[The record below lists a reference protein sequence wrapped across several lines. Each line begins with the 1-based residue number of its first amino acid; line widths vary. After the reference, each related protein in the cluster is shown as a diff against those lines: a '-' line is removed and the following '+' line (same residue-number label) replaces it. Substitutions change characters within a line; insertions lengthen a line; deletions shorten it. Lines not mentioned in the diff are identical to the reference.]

1 MDERRTDNRSVL
13 AGCESNVTGELHIQQ
28 RWKQLLIENP
38 GLLHQP
44 ALIVP
49 ALKNPVT
56 FGELDR
62 RSTALANKLWALY
75 SSVRLRGQD
84 DWIISVSMAP
94 SDELIVTL
102 LAIFKLGAAYL
113 PIDPSFP
120 KNRVIHILEDAKP
133 SLIITS
139 KALRTDVGFDHLGFD
154 IPIFCYDDN
163 VATEHK
169 ENEQFEFH
177 SKQDLAVV
185 LYTSGSTG
193 TPKGVRLTHRNI
205 IHRLSW
211 QWRVFPYQSDEVCC
225 FKTALTFVD
234 SIAEVWA
241 PLLKGIPVVVVTKQ
255 TTQDTI
261 RFISLLDYH
270 HVTRLVLVPSL
281 LSSIIA
287 HSDDFKQSEC
297 PLAALKL
304 WVCSG
309 EVLTAQLLRQFFKH
323 LRGTICNF
331 YGSTEITGD
340 VSYATFSQ
348 SQDVESQLHDEK
360 VPLGN
365 FILSYF
371 PNVTF
376 FKLKPK
382 RNVFT

>member
-1 MDERRTDNRSVL
+1 MEERRSENRSIL
-13 AGCESNVTGELHIQQ
+13 AGCESDVTGELYIHH
-28 RWKQLLIENP
+28 RWRQLLLKNP

-56 FGELDR
+56 FEELDR
-62 RSTALANKLWALY
+62 RSTVLANKIWAVY
-75 SSVRLRGQD
+75 ANDRLQCQNE
-84 DWIISVSMAP
+84 WIISVSLTP
-94 SDELIVTL
+94 SDELVVTL

-120 KNRVIHILEDAKP
+120 KNRVVHILEDAKP

-139 KALRTDVGFDHLGFD
+139 DSIRTEVGFDHLGND
-154 IPIFCYDDN
+154 IPIFCNDDN
-163 VATEHK
+163 TVDKKDQDQLET
-169 ENEQFEFH
+169 FP

-193 TPKGVRLTHRNI
+193 TPKGVRLTHRNVI
-205 IHRLSW
+205 CRLSW
-211 QWRVFPYQSDEVCC
+211 QWRVFPYEPNEVCC

-234 SIAEVWA
+234 SIAEMWA

-261 RFISLLDYH
+261 RFVSLLDYYR
-270 HVTRLVLVPSL
+270 VTRLVLVPSL
-281 LSSIIA
+281 LSSMIA
-287 HSDDFKQSEC
+287 HSCDFKTSER
-297 PLAALKL
+297 PLALLRL

-323 LRGTICNF
+323 FSGTICNF

-340 VSYATFSQ
+340 VTYATFSNPE
-348 SQDVESQLHDEK
+348 DVELQLHDDK

-365 FILSYF
+365 HEL
-371 PNVTF
+371 
-376 FKLKPK
+376 
-382 RNVFT
+382 